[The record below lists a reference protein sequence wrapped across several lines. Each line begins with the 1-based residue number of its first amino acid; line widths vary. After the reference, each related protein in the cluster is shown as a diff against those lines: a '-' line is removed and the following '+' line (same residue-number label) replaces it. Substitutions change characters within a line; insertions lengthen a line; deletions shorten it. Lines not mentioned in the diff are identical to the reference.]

1 MLGGLLATYH
11 LTEDEM
17 FLEKA
22 KDLADRIIP
31 AFDTP
36 AGLPLTLV
44 NLAQRIGVPD
54 PDNKGLV
61 STAEVSTLQL
71 EFKYLSELLE
81 EDVYWEKAEQ
91 VCIAAKA

>member
-1 MLGGLLATYH
+1 
-11 LTEDEM
+11 M

-44 NLAQRIGVPD
+44 NLAERIGVPD